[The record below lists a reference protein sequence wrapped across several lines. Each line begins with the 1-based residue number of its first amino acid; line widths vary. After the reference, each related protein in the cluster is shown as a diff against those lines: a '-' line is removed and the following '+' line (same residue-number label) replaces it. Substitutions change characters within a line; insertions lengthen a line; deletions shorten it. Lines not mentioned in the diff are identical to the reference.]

1 MILLFVLHSRKSLH
15 ESQKKN
21 ETTLQNLPRAVL
33 EDTNKDKD
41 EMRRKG
47 KIDITAAFVLS
58 NI

>member
-15 ESQKKN
+15 ESQKN
-21 ETTLQNLPRAVL
+21 ESTLQNLLRAVL